1 MIRCSSETT
10 KKRDLFLNLSPD
22 PIADRDAA
30 IAACMIDATADREWF
45 RQNPGKKE
53 RHRPASSRERKANAL
68 PVGSTVVVLRLKNGA
83 QTRVFFG
90 PSNKTASNSTSA
102 KK

>member
-1 MIRCSSETT
+1 MIQCASET
-10 KKRDLFLNLSPD
+10 KNERDLFLNLGPD

-30 IAACMIDATADREWF
+30 IAACMIDAVADRQWF

-68 PVGSTVVVLRLKNGA
+68 PVGSTVVVVRLKNGA
-83 QTRVFFG
+83 QTRLFFG
-90 PSNKTASNSTSA
+90 PSDKTASNPTTT